1 MGERARCSA
10 SCFASPLLCAQASM
24 VQCRAAHLRAGP
36 GQAHAVLRH
45 LQTGDRHAAC
55 AAQQVERVGEAG
67 CWVAGAANAQVP
79 PAMLLLLLLI
89 PPTHCAA
96 ARCHRGHS
104 AGRHLAQQSPLQPP

>member
-10 SCFASPLLCAQASM
+10 SCFVCALCAGEH

-104 AGRHLAQQSPLQPP
+104 AGRHVAQQTPLQHLR